1 MSVAERTRRAV
12 RDDPSL
18 YDALRAGVL
27 NYSAAARSLDVE
39 GDEESIATALRRFAD
54 ELEAPEGIDRRVSV
68 RLHRGVALVD
78 GTLEDSTDDDGTVD
92 DGAIDGERFGG
103 VALDDDGDAAA
114 IEASGD
120 VDALALEGILGRLR
134 ARDVEVHAAAVA
146 GESLVVAVSS
156 RSGAEAL
163 RVVEGALEGT

>member
-54 ELEAPEGIDRRVSV
+54 ELDAPERFDRRVSV
-68 RLHRGVALVD
+68 RLHRGIAL
-78 GTLEDSTDDDGTVD
+78 DDGSL
-92 DGAIDGERFGG
+92 DGAGIGG
-103 VALDDDGDAAA
+103 VALDEDGDAAA
-114 IEASGD
+114 IEATGD
-120 VDALALEGILGRLR
+120 VDALALEAVLGRLR
-134 ARDVEVHAAAVA
+134 TRDVRVRAAGVA
-146 GESLVVAVSS
+146 DESLVVAVPS

-163 RVVEGALEGT
+163 RVVEGALEGS

>member
-1 MSVAERTRRAV
+1 MHLRMSVAERTRRAV

-68 RLHRGVALVD
+68 RLHRGVALDD
-78 GTLEDSTDDDGTVD
+78 GTDDDSTVD
-92 DGAIDGERFGG
+92 DGAPDGTGFGG
-103 VALDDDGDAAA
+103 VALDEDGDAAA

-134 ARDVEVHAAAVA
+134 ARDVEVHAAGVA
-146 GESLVVAVSS
+146 EESLIVAVPS

-163 RVVEGALEGT
+163 RVVEAALEGA

>member
-54 ELEAPEGIDRRVSV
+54 ELDAPDRPDRRVSV
-68 RLHRGVALVD
+68 RLHRGVAL
-78 GTLEDSTDDDGTVD
+78 DDGT
-92 DGAIDGERFGG
+92 IDGGALEGRGLAG
-103 VALDDDGDAAA
+103 VALDENGDVAA

-120 VDALALEGILGRLR
+120 VDALALEVVLGRLR
-134 ARDVEVHAAAVA
+134 TRGVRVHAAGVA
-146 GESLVVAVSS
+146 DESLVVAVPT

-163 RVVEGALEGT
+163 RVVEGALEGS